1 MKLSERGIIIR
12 KTAEEDLRGIYLLSR
27 SLPER
32 ESRVLTAPALAE
44 IFMSKKYIAC
54 SAVRKKRVLGFI
66 AGGVDNGKV
75 HIERLIVDPIFRGSG
90 IGSALLDYFCG
101 SAKKE
106 GADNFFI
113 AVYEETPE
121 STEFFLARGFSSSG
135 KLLLMEKK
143 G

>member
-12 KTAEEDLRGIYLLSR
+12 KTTEGDLRGIYLLAR

-32 ESRVLTAPALAE
+32 ESRLLTAPVLAE
-44 IFMSKKYIAC
+44 IFMSQKYIAC
-54 SAVRKKRVLGFI
+54 SAVRKKKVLGFI
-66 AGGVDNGKV
+66 AGRVDNGEA
-75 HIERLIVDPIFRGSG
+75 HIEQLMVDPIFRGSG
-90 IGSALLDYFCG
+90 IGSALLDSFCG

-113 AVYEETPE
+113 AVYEENPE
-121 STEFFLARGFSSSG
+121 STEFFLRRGFSICG